1 MPTMKK
7 ICFLTIALLVL
18 AVSCRKKEPEPQIFP
33 NTDTFSSDFL
43 LKWIDLHLELI
54 KYSNGYTP
62 PVASRT
68 MGYTYLAL
76 YEAVV
81 PGIPNK
87 KSLQN
92 HFHYSDSFPQADCT
106 LEYYWPASASAAVS
120 AMMRSSFPLATQTYV
135 TKLDSLER
143 ADSAFFS
150 TQTSAAVLERSLRF
164 GRAVANDIQ
173 AWAALDGGE
182 FAFARN
188 YPADY
193 VAPVGAGLWVPT
205 PSPVQPVF
213 NYRSAMQ
220 PYWGN
225 NRPFLYENV
234 ASALILPLPP
244 TFSTDTASYFYI
256 EAKAV
261 HDQVLNNSQE
271 ERNIAIFWADDV
283 GTYSP
288 PGHSLAITKIILQD
302 QNSNLALSAEVLAKM
317 GMALSDA
324 FVNCFKN
331 KYIYNLLRPVTY
343 IQSHINPNWSTL
355 IGTPPFP
362 EYVSC
367 HSTQSAAAA
376 RILTHY
382 FGEQV
387 SFTDNSKDD
396 VGYTARS
403 FNNFYEFA
411 QEAAISRFY
420 GGVHYQFSC
429 SLGYQSGLKIGD
441 NLISLRLD
449 P

>member
-1 MPTMKK
+1 MKK
-7 ICFLTIALLVL
+7 ITFLFIAVFVF

-33 NTDTFSSDFL
+33 KTDSFSSEFL
-43 LKWIDLHLELI
+43 LKWIDLHLDLI
-54 KYSNGYTP
+54 KFTNGFTP

-81 PGIPNK
+81 PGIPDN

-92 HFHYSDSFPQADCT
+92 HFHYSDSFPEADST
-106 LEYYWPASASAAVS
+106 LEYYWPASASAALA
-120 AMMRSSFPLATQTYV
+120 AMLRSNFPLATQVYV
-135 TKLDSLER
+135 NKLDSFER
-143 ADSAFFS
+143 ADSIYFS
-150 TQTSAAVLERSLRF
+150 TRTNPEVLERSRSF
-164 GRAVANDIQ
+164 GRAVAASIQ

-182 FAFARN
+182 YAFARN

-193 VAPVGAGLWVPT
+193 VAPSGPGLWVPT
-205 PSPVQPVF
+205 PSPMQPVF

-244 TFSTDTASYFYI
+244 TFSTDTASYFYR
-256 EAKAV
+256 ESKAV
-261 HDQVLNNSQE
+261 HNQVLNNSQE
-271 ERNIAIFWADDV
+271 ERTIAIFWADDV
-283 GTYSP
+283 GSFSP
-288 PGHSLAITKIILQD
+288 PGHSLAITKIILED
-302 QNSNLALSAEVLAKM
+302 KNSNLALSAEVLAKM

-343 IQSHINPNWSTL
+343 IQSHIDPNWSTL

-382 FGEQV
+382 FGENV
-387 SFTDNSKDD
+387 SFTDNTKDD
-396 VGYTARS
+396 VGYTPRT
-403 FNNFYEFA
+403 FNNFYAFA

-429 SLGYQSGLKIGD
+429 SLGYQSGIKIGD
-441 NLISLRLD
+441 NLLNFSFER
-449 P
+449 